1 MVAEEVKSE
10 YAGDIGEAIAY
21 GLSAPGK
28 RFRPALMAAVH
39 RELGGKGTV
48 SWLGAAVEVVHTYS
62 LMHDDL
68 PCMDDDDI
76 RRGHQTAHR
85 KFSVATATEAAMR
98 MVPLAARVL
107 ARGADMILCSRDEL
121 GRMGKELFVAA
132 GASGMVGGQMMDL
145 EAEGRSLTVEEL
157 EQVHGAKTGALV
169 AASAVIG
176 SIAAGADDAVVVHV
190 KSFGEELGLAF
201 QIADDI
207 LDGTASS
214 DILGKTAGKDAR
226 QQKATFAT
234 ILGITDARARA
245 EECVGRAL
253 DNLRGGGIDSKLLS
267 ALGRF
272 VIEREY

>member
-176 SIAAGADDAVVVHV
+176 SIAAGADDAVVIHV

-207 LDGTASS
+207 LDATASS

>member
-76 RRGHQTAHR
+76 RRGRQTAHR

-207 LDGTASS
+207 LDATASS
-214 DILGKTAGKDAR
+214 DTLGKTAGKDAR

-253 DNLRGGGIDSKLLS
+253 DNLREGGIDSKLLS